1 MARACRTSNSS
12 CLGFP
17 LSQMAAL
24 CAVRI
29 VQKPGQAVVTCPV
42 CPMAIQSFSAL
53 HEGHVSMLTRK
64 ADEVKRIRASA
75 LIDSNTT
82 RCIKPT
88 TPPQRAV
95 NLCS

>member
-1 MARACRTSNSS
+1 
-12 CLGFP
+12 
-17 LSQMAAL
+17 MAAL